1 MPTRQDQVNECNRSK
16 ILMSRHSCQSQACL
30 RKDYVRNGI
39 MTPGLSAHSDGLGHV
54 PPGSAA
60 GSASSLWLVGVRQKD
75 LMSRQAETQRQT
87 GSLLESVL
95 RSNSQRFG
103 RVVSTSSSK
112 FAIRITSISS
122 FVQNERPKTDVNRCN
137 PVQRAL

>member
-1 MPTRQDQVNECNRSK
+1 MQQIKDPDVQTLVS
-16 ILMSRHSCQSQACL
+16 IAGML

-75 LMSRQAETQRQT
+75 LMSRQAETQR
-87 GSLLESVL
+87 
-95 RSNSQRFG
+95 
-103 RVVSTSSSK
+103 
-112 FAIRITSISS
+112 
-122 FVQNERPKTDVNRCN
+122 
-137 PVQRAL
+137 